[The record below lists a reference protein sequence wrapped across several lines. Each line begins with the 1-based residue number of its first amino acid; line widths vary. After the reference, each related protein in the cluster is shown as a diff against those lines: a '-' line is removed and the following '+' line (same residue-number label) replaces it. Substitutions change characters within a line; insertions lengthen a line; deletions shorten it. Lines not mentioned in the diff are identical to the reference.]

1 MVFIVFERF
10 IMENL
15 KKYIKRQ
22 INIIQNQANEK
33 CFELM
38 KNEEKLKKIQK
49 ERKLYEETFSDWKI
63 FNDVEIEMDF
73 KKEYKTAKS
82 FDFIEKIIKE
92 EKLLLKEIEIQR
104 MEVELEIK
112 KIVDLRV
119 NLNYIKEDEDE
130 D

>member
-1 MVFIVFERF
+1 
-10 IMENL
+10 MENL